1 MLQVATQNMD
11 AVKTDFPSKSKTH
24 KTDCNE
30 KFEDYL
36 SSIMSE
42 SDVANATSSGKGIK
56 AKTNRG
62 TDVSDDKS
70 NEKEISELAEN
81 TVTGISDTS
90 PNEET
95 NQTENIEHTQTGT
108 LQNNGNQKTCMSQM
122 MPIMPMPST
131 MAQQYV
137 DDMDNLDTNSSLD
150 AQQITSLTGSMGNV
164 SAGSSLDLQQVISM
178 NSDINNVSGISVSD
192 SLQIAPTADSN
203 GSLSISNS
211 PDAAKVNV
219 YSGQESVES
228 MSLASVDV
236 NQAEASELPTEFVQ
250 EAFNTEDFIPAQQ
263 IGESLNLQS
272 KVGNLKTSS
281 TVVQVDTL
289 KTGEVATQNVV
300 DNTYNNTVYIN
311 NDEAMKQTVVSQNQ
325 QMSTGSGNDSLKM
338 AQTPITTG
346 TGNEMPKMEQAPI
359 SAEKT
364 VINNSESKDTAVISK
379 VSADEIAL
387 GDTWG
392 DTEQTASTE
401 SQFLATARVFSGKEN
416 DITAAVNKE
425 NIVNQV
431 TNSIVTMAKSNN
443 QKFTMELTPQ
453 TLGKITIEM
462 KYTNGKLDMKI
473 IADNAVTTKVLS
485 EKISELKNALTA
497 NEVDVLNI
505 NVSKSSGS
513 DSSFSDLSKNSN
525 QASGQNSDTNS
536 RQYHDKKNLYNDAGV
551 SDEKTNT
558 NANQTIYYRQNQLLN
573 YLV

>member
-379 VSADEIAL
+379 VSADEIAS

-392 DTEQTASTE
+392 DTEQTALTE
-401 SQFLATARVFSGKEN
+401 SQFPATARVFSGKEN